1 MISNDA
7 YLEHHGIKG
16 MRWGVR
22 RYQNKDGSLTPL
34 GRKKYGTKTNF
45 EKVQAAKRASSKDVV
60 KKNKARLKA
69 EENTRKE
76 LEKYKKKAGLEDDPP
91 EFDKEAIRK
100 KTLSSTDASE
110 IYKNR
115 DLLTTTEINERLN
128 RIETEAKLARVAE
141 GTKVT
146 GRDKVNDM
154 LQRNADTIGK
164 ATNLFKK
171 VDDAYSSVANSAIG
185 KALAKQLGL
194 ELPKKE
200 LDIDKFIKDFN
211 KHSTEEILDF
221 NKNLQARVNSIKN
234 AKILREADGGNA
246 EAKAASDALKNAQ
259 KQVDDYIKSG
269 RKDDR
274 VSGDGT
280 YSKSGKDIT
289 DSKVGTGSKSGSNL
303 RLETKDY
310 YTATADDV
318 IGKGKSTFNGWKN
331 DSPIVDVYP
340 SDVPSSVKQLGYTK
354 VAGYLEDKSGR

>member
-1 MISNDA
+1 MVSTDD

-115 DLLTTTEINERLN
+115 DLLTTAEINERLN
-128 RIETEAKLARVAE
+128 RIDTEARLASVAE

-185 KALAKQLGL
+185 KTLAKQLGI
-194 ELPKKE
+194 EPPRKEFDISDFMKNINKKSTQE
-200 LDIDKFIKDFN
+200 IMDVNKRLTAEQSIREKLKKDKDAQ
-211 KHSTEEILDF
+211 D
-221 NKNLQARVNSIKN
+221 A
-234 AKILREADGGNA
+234 ADR
-246 EAKAASDALKNAQ
+246 LKEAQ
-259 KQVDDYIKSG
+259 KQVDNYNKSG
-269 RKDDR
+269 HKDDR
-274 VSGDGT
+274 VSSDGQ
-280 YSKSGKDIT
+280 YSKSGKDVV
-289 DSKVGTGSKSGSNL
+289 DNKVGTGSKSGSNL
-303 RLETKDY
+303 RLETKDH

-331 DSPIVDVYP
+331 DSPIIDVYP

-354 VAGYLEDKSGR
+354 VAGYLEDKGRR

>member
-1 MISNDA
+1 MVSTDD

-69 EENTRKE
+69 EENTQKE
-76 LEKYKKKAGLEDDPP
+76 LEKYKKKAGLKDDPP

-128 RIETEAKLARVAE
+128 RIDTEARLARVAE

-185 KALAKQLGL
+185 KTLAKQLGL

-200 LDIDKFIKDFN
+200 FSYTEFMKNISKKTTQEIMDVNKRLTAEQSIKDKLN
-211 KHSTEEILDF
+211 KEKSEQDAADRLKD
-221 NKNLQARVNSIKN
+221 
-234 AKILREADGGNA
+234 AK
-246 EAKAASDALKNAQ
+246 
-259 KQVDDYIKSG
+259 KQVDDYNKSG
-269 RKDDR
+269 YKDDR

-303 RLETKDY
+303 RIETKEH

-318 IGKGKSTFNGWKN
+318 IGKGKSTFDGWKN
-331 DSPIVDVYP
+331 NSPIVDVYP
-340 SDVPSSVKQLGYTK
+340 SDVPSSVKQIGYTK
-354 VAGYLEDKSGR
+354 VFGYLEDKSGR